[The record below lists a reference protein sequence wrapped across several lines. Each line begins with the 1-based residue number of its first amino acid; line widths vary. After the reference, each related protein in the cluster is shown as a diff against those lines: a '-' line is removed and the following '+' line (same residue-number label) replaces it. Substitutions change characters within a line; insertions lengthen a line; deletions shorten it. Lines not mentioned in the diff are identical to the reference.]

1 VPDRPADTVARV
13 RCRAVRR
20 VEQSPHMNI
29 VFDLGAVVIDWE
41 PARLLQAHFPEH
53 APDTDA
59 ARVLARAF
67 FHHPDWQDF
76 DRGVRDVDDV
86 VERTAARLSLPRDR
100 LHDFVAPL
108 GEHLMPIDASVDLL
122 STLRD
127 RRSAGEAIR
136 LHYLSNMPVPY
147 ARALERRFSFFQW
160 FDGGIFSG
168 DVKLIKPDGD
178 IYEMLAWRH
187 GLEPSRTLFIDDMP
201 ANVEAARAQGWHAI
215 HCTSPTTLSTH
226 VLRQLDAAGAGS
238 DASPVA

>member
-1 VPDRPADTVARV
+1 
-13 RCRAVRR
+13 
-20 VEQSPHMNI
+20 MNI

-215 HCTSPTTLSTH
+215 HCTSPTMLSTH
-226 VLRQLDAAGAGS
+226 VLRQLDAAGARS